1 MLVLIT
7 GATGLVGSHITK
19 LCRQKGI
26 KVNYLTTS
34 KDKIEDQPDYKGFY
48 WNIENREIDENCFK
62 NVDAIIHL
70 AGADIAKRWTSSYKK
85 EIIASRTQS
94 ADLLLET
101 LKNSGFKIPRII
113 SASAI
118 GIYPSSLEK
127 LYFEDDKI
135 VDDSFLGEVVVLWEA
150 SVDRFKNIGMEVAKI
165 RIGLV
170 LAREA
175 GAFPKLKDPVSY
187 NMGTAFGSGKQ
198 WQSWIHIEDLTGIFL
213 HVLENKLSGVF
224 NGVAPSPVTN
234 EEMMKEIAA
243 QLNKSIWL
251 PNVPAV
257 ALKVALGEMATVLLS
272 SQLVSSDKIEK
283 ADFKFRYKN
292 LIKALEDL
300 L

>member
-1 MLVLIT
+1 MRVLIT

-19 LCRQKGI
+19 LCDQKGI

-34 KDKIEDQPDYKGFY
+34 KDKIEDQPEYKGFY

-101 LKNSGFKIPRII
+101 LKNSGFKIPRFI

-118 GIYPSSLEK
+118 GIYPSSMEK
-127 LYFEDDKI
+127 LYFEDDKS
-135 VDDSFLGEVVVLWEA
+135 VDDSFLGEVVELWEA
-150 SVDRFKNIGMEVAKI
+150 SADKFKNLGMEVAKI

-170 LAREA
+170 LAREG
-175 GAFPKLKDPVSY
+175 GAFPKLKDPVSF
-187 NMGTAFGSGKQ
+187 NVGTAFGSGKQ
-198 WQSWIHIEDLTGIFL
+198 WQSWVHIEDLAGIFL

-224 NGVAPSPVTN
+224 NGVAPNPVTN
-234 EEMMKEIAA
+234 EEMMKEIAT

-251 PNVPAV
+251 PNVPAI

-283 ADFKFRYKN
+283 AGYEFRYKN

-300 L
+300 V

>member
-1 MLVLIT
+1 MRVLIA

-19 LCRQKGI
+19 LCHQKGI

-34 KDKIEDQPDYKGFY
+34 KVKIEDQPEYKGFY

-85 EIIASRTQS
+85 EIISSRTQT

-101 LKNSGFKIPRII
+101 LKNSGFKVPRFI

-127 LYFEDDKI
+127 LYFEDDKS

-150 SVDRFKNIGMEVAKI
+150 SADKFKNLDMEVAKI

-170 LAREA
+170 LAREG
-175 GAFPKLKDPVSY
+175 GAFPKLKDPVSF
-187 NMGTAFGSGKQ
+187 NVGTAFGSGKQ
-198 WQSWIHIEDLTGIFL
+198 WQSWIHIEDLAGIFL

-224 NGVAPSPVTN
+224 NGVAPNPVTN
-234 EEMMKEIAA
+234 KEIMKEIAA

-251 PNVPAV
+251 PNVPAI

-283 ADFKFRYKN
+283 TGFKFRYKN

-300 L
+300 I

>member
-1 MLVLIT
+1 MRVLIA

-19 LCRQKGI
+19 LCHQKGI

-34 KDKIEDQPDYKGFY
+34 KDKIEDLPDYKGFY

-85 EIIASRTQS
+85 EIIASRTQT

-101 LKNSGFKIPRII
+101 LKNSGFKVPRFI

-118 GIYPSSLEK
+118 GVYPSSLEK
-127 LYFEDDKI
+127 LYFEDDKS

-150 SVDRFKNIGMEVAKI
+150 SADKFKNMGMEVAKI

-170 LAREA
+170 LAREG
-175 GAFPKLKDPVSY
+175 GAFPKLKDPVSF
-187 NMGTAFGSGKQ
+187 NVGTAFGSGKQ
-198 WQSWIHIEDLTGIFL
+198 WQSWIHIEDLSGIFL
-213 HVLENKLSGVF
+213 HVLENELSGVF
-224 NGVAPSPVTN
+224 NGVAPNPVTN
-234 EEMMKEIAA
+234 KEMMKEIAA

-251 PNVPAV
+251 PNVPAI

-283 ADFKFRYKN
+283 AGFKFRYKN

-300 L
+300 I

>member
-1 MLVLIT
+1 MRVLIA

-19 LCRQKGI
+19 LCHQKGV

-34 KDKIEDQPDYKGFY
+34 KDKIEDRPDYKGFY

-85 EIIASRTQS
+85 EIIASRTQT
-94 ADLLLET
+94 ADLLFET
-101 LKNSGFKIPRII
+101 LKNTGFKIPRFI

-127 LYFEDDKI
+127 LYFEDDKS

-150 SVDRFKNIGMEVAKI
+150 SADKFKDMGMEVAKI

-170 LAREA
+170 LAREG
-175 GAFPKLKDPVSY
+175 GAFPKLKDPVSF
-187 NMGTAFGSGKQ
+187 NVGTAFGSGKQ
-198 WQSWIHIEDLTGIFL
+198 WQSWIHIEDLAGIFL
-213 HVLENKLSGVF
+213 HVLENELSGVF
-224 NGVAPSPVTN
+224 NGVAPNPVTN
-234 EEMMKEIAA
+234 KEMMKEIAG

-251 PNVPAV
+251 PNVPAI

-283 ADFKFRYKN
+283 TGFKFRYKN

-300 L
+300 I

>member
-1 MLVLIT
+1 MRVLIT

-19 LCRQKGI
+19 LCHEKGI

-48 WNIENREIDENCFK
+48 WNVEHREIDENCFK
-62 NVDAIIHL
+62 NVDTIIHL
-70 AGADIAKRWTSSYKK
+70 AGANIAKRWTSSYKR

-101 LKNSGFKIPRII
+101 LNSGFKIPRLI

-127 LYFEDDKI
+127 LYFEDDKA

-150 SVDRFKNIGMEVAKI
+150 SADKFEDLGMEVAKI

-170 LAREA
+170 LAREG
-175 GAFPKLKDPVSY
+175 GALPKLKAPVSF
-187 NMGTAFGSGKQ
+187 NLGTAFGSGKQ
-198 WQSWIHIEDLTGIFL
+198 WQSWIHIEDLAGIFL
-213 HVLENKLSGVF
+213 CVLENKLSGVY
-224 NGVAPSPVTN
+224 NGVSRNPVTN
-234 EEMMKEIAA
+234 EEMMKEIAV
-243 QLNKSIWL
+243 QLNTSIWL
-251 PNVPAV
+251 PNVPAI

-283 ADFKFRYKN
+283 AGYEFRYKN

>member
-1 MLVLIT
+1 MRVLIT
-7 GATGLVGSHITK
+7 GATGLVGSNITK
-19 LCRQKGI
+19 LCHQKGI

-70 AGADIAKRWTSSYKK
+70 AGADIAKRWTNSYKK

-101 LKNSGFKIPRII
+101 LKNSGFKIPRLI

-118 GIYPSSLEK
+118 GIYPSSFEK
-127 LYFEDDKI
+127 LYFEDDKS

-150 SVDRFKNIGMEVAKI
+150 SADKFKSLGMEVAKI

-170 LAREA
+170 LAREG
-175 GAFPKLKDPVSY
+175 GALPKLKDPVSF
-187 NMGTAFGSGKQ
+187 NVGTAFGSGKQ
-198 WQSWIHIEDLTGIFL
+198 WQSWIHIEDLAGIFH
-213 HVLENKLSGVF
+213 HVLENKLGGVF
-224 NGVAPSPVTN
+224 NGVAPNPVTN
-234 EEMMKEIAA
+234 EGMMKEIAA
-243 QLNKSIWL
+243 QLDKSIWL
-251 PNVPAV
+251 PNVPAM

-283 ADFKFRYKN
+283 AGYEFRYKN

-300 L
+300 I

>member
-1 MLVLIT
+1 MRVLIT

-19 LCRQKGI
+19 LCHQKGI

-34 KDKIEDQPDYKGFY
+34 KDKIEDQPEYKGFY
-48 WNIENREIDENCFK
+48 WNIENWEIDENCFK

-85 EIIASRTQS
+85 EIIASRTQT

-101 LKNSGFKIPRII
+101 LKNSGFKIPRLI

-118 GIYPSSLEK
+118 GIYPSSMEK
-127 LYFEDDKI
+127 LYFEDDKS
-135 VDDSFLGEVVVLWEA
+135 VDDSFLEEVVLLWEA
-150 SVDRFKNIGMEVAKI
+150 SADKFKNLGMEVTKI

-170 LAREA
+170 LAREG
-175 GAFPKLKDPVSY
+175 GAFPKLKDPVSF
-187 NMGTAFGSGKQ
+187 NVGTAFGSGKQ
-198 WQSWIHIEDLTGIFL
+198 WQSWIHIEDLAGIFL

-224 NGVAPSPVTN
+224 NGVAPNPVTN
-234 EEMMKEIAA
+234 EEMMKEIAT

-251 PNVPAV
+251 PNVPAI

-272 SQLVSSDKIEK
+272 SQLVSSDKIDK
-283 ADFKFRYKN
+283 AGYEFRYKN

-300 L
+300 I

>member
-1 MLVLIT
+1 MRVLIT

-19 LCRQKGI
+19 LCHQKGI
-26 KVNYLTTS
+26 KVNFLTTS
-34 KDKIEDQPDYKGFY
+34 KDKIEDQPEYKGFY

-101 LKNSGFKIPRII
+101 LKNSGFKIPRFI

-127 LYFEDDKI
+127 LYFEDEKS
-135 VDDSFLGEVVVLWEA
+135 VDDSFLGEVVVLWESSA
-150 SVDRFKNIGMEVAKI
+150 DKFKSLGMEVAKI

-170 LAREA
+170 LAREG
-175 GAFPKLKDPVSY
+175 GAFPKLKEPVSF
-187 NMGTAFGSGKQ
+187 NVGTAFGSGKQ
-198 WQSWIHIEDLTGIFL
+198 WQSWIHIEDLAGIFL
-213 HVLENKLSGVF
+213 HVLENKLIGVF
-224 NGVAPSPVTN
+224 NGVAPNPVTN

-251 PNVPAV
+251 PNVPGI

-283 ADFKFRYKN
+283 AGYEFRYKN

-300 L
+300 I

>member
-1 MLVLIT
+1 M
-7 GATGLVGSHITK
+7 VGSHITK
-19 LCRQKGI
+19 LCHQKGI

-34 KDKIEDQPDYKGFY
+34 KDKIEDQPDYQGFY

-62 NVDAIIHL
+62 NIEAIIHL

-94 ADLLLET
+94 ADLLWQS
-101 LKNSGFKIPRII
+101 LKNSGFKIPRLIT
-113 SASAI
+113 ASAI

-127 LYFEDDKI
+127 LYFEDDTS
-135 VDDSFLGEVVVLWEA
+135 VDDSFLGEVVRLWEA
-150 SVDRFKNIGMEVAKI
+150 SADKFEELDMQAAKI

-170 LAREA
+170 LAREG
-175 GAFPKLKDPVSY
+175 GALPKLKDPVSF
-187 NMGTAFGSGKQ
+187 NVGTAFGSGKQ
-198 WQSWIHIEDLTGIFL
+198 WQSWIHIEDLAGIFL
-213 HVLENKLSGVF
+213 YVLENKLSGIF
-224 NGVAPSPVTN
+224 NAVAPNPVTN
-234 EEMMKEIAA
+234 EEMMNEIAA
-243 QLNKSIWL
+243 QMDKSIWL
-251 PNVPAV
+251 PNVPAI

-283 ADFKFRYKN
+283 AGYEFRYKN

>member
-1 MLVLIT
+1 MRVLIA

-19 LCRQKGI
+19 LCHQKGI

-34 KDKIEDQPDYKGFY
+34 KDKIENQPDYKGFY

-85 EIIASRTQS
+85 EIIASRTQT

-101 LKNSGFKIPRII
+101 LKNSGFKVPRFI

-118 GIYPSSLEK
+118 GVYPSSLEK
-127 LYFEDDKI
+127 LYFEDDKS

-150 SVDRFKNIGMEVAKI
+150 SADKFKNMGMEVAKI

-170 LAREA
+170 LAREG
-175 GAFPKLKDPVSY
+175 GAFPKLKDPVSF
-187 NMGTAFGSGKQ
+187 NVGTAFGSGKQ
-198 WQSWIHIEDLTGIFL
+198 WQSWIHIEDLSGIFL
-213 HVLENKLSGVF
+213 HVLENELSGVF
-224 NGVAPSPVTN
+224 NGVAPNPVTN
-234 EEMMKEIAA
+234 KEMMKEIAA

-251 PNVPAV
+251 PNVPAI

-283 ADFKFRYKN
+283 AGFKFRYKN

-300 L
+300 I

>member
-1 MLVLIT
+1 MRVLIT

-19 LCRQKGI
+19 LCHQKGF

-34 KDKIEDQPDYKGFY
+34 KDKIEDQPEYKGFY

-62 NVDAIIHL
+62 NVDTIIHL
-70 AGADIAKRWTSSYKK
+70 AGADIAKKWTSSYKK

-127 LYFEDDKI
+127 LYFEDDKT

-150 SVDRFKNIGMEVAKI
+150 SADKFKNLGMEVAKI

-170 LAREA
+170 LAREG
-175 GAFPKLKDPVSY
+175 GAFPKLKDPVSF
-187 NMGTAFGSGKQ
+187 NVGTAFGSGKQ
-198 WQSWIHIEDLTGIFL
+198 WQSWIHIEDLAGIFL
-213 HVLENKLSGVF
+213 HVLENKLSGV
-224 NGVAPSPVTN
+224 S
-234 EEMMKEIAA
+234 
-243 QLNKSIWL
+243 
-251 PNVPAV
+251 
-257 ALKVALGEMATVLLS
+257 MA
-272 SQLVSSDKIEK
+272 
-283 ADFKFRYKN
+283 
-292 LIKALEDL
+292 
-300 L
+300 

>member
-1 MLVLIT
+1 MQVLIT
-7 GATGLVGSHITK
+7 GATGLVGSQITK
-19 LCRQKGI
+19 LCHQKGF

-34 KDKIEDQPDYKGFY
+34 KGKIEDQPEYKGFY

-101 LKNSGFKIPRII
+101 LKNSGFKIPRLI

-127 LYFEDDKI
+127 LYFEDDKS

-150 SVDRFKNIGMEVAKI
+150 SADKFEDLGMEVAKI

-170 LAREA
+170 LAREG
-175 GAFPKLKDPVSY
+175 GAFPKLKDPVSF
-187 NMGTAFGSGKQ
+187 NVGTAFGSGKQ
-198 WQSWIHIEDLTGIFL
+198 WQSWIHIEDLAGIFL
-213 HVLENKLSGVF
+213 CVLENKLSGVF
-224 NGVAPSPVTN
+224 NGVAPNPVTN

-251 PNVPAV
+251 PNVPAI
-257 ALKVALGEMATVLLS
+257 ALKVALGEMSTVLLS

-283 ADFKFRYKN
+283 AGYEFRYKN

>member
-1 MLVLIT
+1 MRVLIT
-7 GATGLVGSHITK
+7 GATGLVGSRVTK
-19 LCRQKGI
+19 LCHQKGI

-48 WNIENREIDENCFK
+48 WNIENREIDENCFE

-85 EIIASRTQS
+85 EIISSRTQS

-101 LKNSGFKIPRII
+101 LKNSGFKIPRLI

-127 LYFEDDKI
+127 LYFEDDKS

-150 SVDRFKNIGMEVAKI
+150 SAEKFKDLGMEVAKI

-170 LAREA
+170 LAREG
-175 GAFPKLKDPVSY
+175 GALPKLKDPVSF
-187 NMGTAFGSGKQ
+187 NVGTAFGSGKQ
-198 WQSWIHIEDLTGIFL
+198 WQSWIHIEDLAGIFL

-224 NGVAPSPVTN
+224 NGVARNPVTN

-251 PNVPAV
+251 PNVPAI

-283 ADFKFRYKN
+283 AGYEFRYKN
-292 LIKALEDL
+292 LTKALEDL
-300 L
+300 I

>member
-1 MLVLIT
+1 M
-7 GATGLVGSHITK
+7 VGSHITK
-19 LCRQKGI
+19 LCHQKGF

-34 KDKIEDQPDYKGFY
+34 KDKIEDQPEYKGFY

-94 ADLLLET
+94 AHLLWET
-101 LKNSGFKIPRII
+101 LKNSGFKIPRFI

-118 GIYPSSLEK
+118 GIYPGSLEK
-127 LYFEDDKI
+127 LYFEDDKT

-150 SVDRFKNIGMEVAKI
+150 SADKFKNLGMEVAKI

-170 LAREA
+170 LAREG
-175 GAFPKLKDPVSY
+175 GALPKLRDPVSF
-187 NMGTAFGSGKQ
+187 NVGTAFGSGKQ
-198 WQSWIHIEDLTGIFL
+198 WQSWIHIEDLAGIFL
-213 HVLENKLSGVF
+213 HILENKLSGVF
-224 NGVAPSPVTN
+224 NGVAPNPVTN

-251 PNVPAV
+251 PNVPAI

-283 ADFKFRYKN
+283 AGYEFRYKK
-292 LIKALEDL
+292 LMKALEDL
-300 L
+300 I

>member
-1 MLVLIT
+1 MRVLIT
-7 GATGLVGSHITK
+7 GATGLVGSNITK
-19 LCRQKGI
+19 LCHQKGI

-34 KDKIEDQPDYKGFY
+34 KDKIQDQPEYKGFY

-101 LKNSGFKIPRII
+101 LKNSGFKIPRFI

-127 LYFEDDKI
+127 LYFEDDKT

-150 SVDRFKNIGMEVAKI
+150 SADKFKNLGMEVAKI

-170 LAREA
+170 LAREG
-175 GAFPKLKDPVSY
+175 GAFPKLKDPVSF
-187 NMGTAFGSGKQ
+187 NVGTAFGSGKQ
-198 WQSWIHIEDLTGIFL
+198 WQSWIHIEDLAGIFL
-213 HVLENKLSGVF
+213 HILENKLSGVF
-224 NGVAPSPVTN
+224 NGVAPNPVTN
-234 EEMMKEIAA
+234 EEMMKEIAD

-251 PNVPAV
+251 PNVPAI

-283 ADFKFRYKN
+283 AGYEFRYKK

-300 L
+300 I

>member
-1 MLVLIT
+1 
-7 GATGLVGSHITK
+7 LVGSHITK
-19 LCRQKGI
+19 LCHQKGI

-48 WNIENREIDENCFK
+48 WNIENSEIDENCFK

-94 ADLLLET
+94 ADLILET
-101 LKNSGFKIPRII
+101 LKNSGFKVPRFI

-127 LYFEDDKI
+127 LYFEDDKS

-150 SVDRFKNIGMEVAKI
+150 SADKFKNLGMEVAKI

-170 LAREA
+170 LAREG

-187 NMGTAFGSGKQ
+187 NVGTAFGSGKQ
-198 WQSWIHIEDLTGIFL
+198 WQSWIHIEDLAGIFL

-224 NGVAPSPVTN
+224 NGVAPNPVTN
-234 EEMMKEIAA
+234 KEMMKEIAA

-251 PNVPAV
+251 PNVPGI

-283 ADFKFRYKN
+283 AGFKFRFKN

-300 L
+300 I

>member
-1 MLVLIT
+1 MRVLIT
-7 GATGLVGSHITK
+7 GATGLVGSHITR
-19 LCRQKGI
+19 LCHQKGI

-94 ADLLLET
+94 ADLLFET
-101 LKNSGFKIPRII
+101 LKNSGFKVPRLI

-127 LYFEDDKI
+127 LYFEDDKS

-150 SVDRFKNIGMEVAKI
+150 SADKFKNLGMEVAKV

-170 LAREA
+170 LAREG
-175 GAFPKLKDPVSY
+175 GALPKLKDPVSF
-187 NMGTAFGSGKQ
+187 NVGTAFGSGKQ
-198 WQSWIHIEDLTGIFL
+198 WQSWIHIEDLAGIFL
-213 HVLENKLSGVF
+213 HVLENKLSGIF
-224 NGVAPSPVTN
+224 NGVAPNPVTN
-234 EEMMKEIAA
+234 KEMMKEIAA
-243 QLNKSIWL
+243 QLDKSIWL
-251 PNVPAV
+251 PNVPAI

-283 ADFKFRYKN
+283 AGYEFRYKN

-300 L
+300 I

>member
-1 MLVLIT
+1 
-7 GATGLVGSHITK
+7 LVGSHITK
-19 LCRQKGI
+19 LCDQKGI

-34 KDKIEDQPDYKGFY
+34 KDKIEDQPEYKGFY
-48 WNIENREIDENCFK
+48 WNIENSEIDENCFK

-70 AGADIAKRWTSSYKK
+70 AGADIAKRWTNSYKK

-101 LKNSGFKIPRII
+101 LKNSGFKIPRFI

-118 GIYPSSLEK
+118 GIYPSSMEK
-127 LYFEDDKI
+127 LYFEDDKS
-135 VDDSFLGEVVVLWEA
+135 VDDSFLGEVVELWEA
-150 SVDRFKNIGMEVAKI
+150 SADKFKNLGMEVAKI

-170 LAREA
+170 LAREG
-175 GAFPKLKDPVSY
+175 GAFPKLKDPVSF
-187 NMGTAFGSGKQ
+187 NVGTAFGSGKQ
-198 WQSWIHIEDLTGIFL
+198 WQSWVHIEDLAGIFL

-224 NGVAPSPVTN
+224 NGVAPNPVTN
-234 EEMMKEIAA
+234 EEMMKEIAT

-251 PNVPAV
+251 PNVPAI
-257 ALKVALGEMATVLLS
+257 ALKVALGEMAAVLLS

-283 ADFKFRYKN
+283 AGYEFRYKN

-300 L
+300 V

>member
-1 MLVLIT
+1 MRVLIA
-7 GATGLVGSHITK
+7 GATGLVGSNITK
-19 LCRQKGI
+19 LCHQKGI

-34 KDKIEDQPDYKGFY
+34 KDKIEDRPEYKGFY

-94 ADLLLET
+94 TYLLLET
-101 LKNSGFKIPRII
+101 LKNSGFKIPRFI

-118 GIYPSSLEK
+118 GIYPSSFEK
-127 LYFEDDKI
+127 LYFEDDKS
-135 VDDSFLGEVVVLWEA
+135 VDNSFLGEVVLLWEA
-150 SVDRFKNIGMEVAKI
+150 SADKFKNLGMEVAKI

-170 LAREA
+170 LAREG
-175 GAFPKLKDPVSY
+175 GAFPKLKDPVSF
-187 NMGTAFGSGKQ
+187 NVGTAFGSGKQ
-198 WQSWIHIEDLTGIFL
+198 WQSWIHIEDLAGIFL
-213 HVLENKLSGVF
+213 HVLENKLSGIF
-224 NGVAPSPVTN
+224 NGVAPNPVTN
-234 EEMMKEIAA
+234 KEMMKEIAA

-251 PNVPAV
+251 PNVPAI

-283 ADFKFRYKN
+283 AGFKFRYKN

-300 L
+300 I

>member
-1 MLVLIT
+1 M
-7 GATGLVGSHITK
+7 VGSHITK
-19 LCRQKGI
+19 LCHQKGI

-34 KDKIEDQPDYKGFY
+34 KDKIEAQPDYQGFY

-94 ADLLLET
+94 SDLLWQT
-101 LKNSGFKIPRII
+101 LKNSGFKVPRLI

-127 LYFEDDKI
+127 LYFEDDTS
-135 VDDSFLGEVVVLWEA
+135 VDDSFLGEVVRLWEA
-150 SVDRFKNIGMEVAKI
+150 SADKFEELDMQVAKI

-170 LAREA
+170 LAREG
-175 GAFPKLKDPVSY
+175 GALPKLKDPVSF
-187 NMGTAFGSGKQ
+187 NVGTAFGSGKQ
-198 WQSWIHIEDLTGIFL
+198 WQSWIHIEDLAGIFL
-213 HVLENKLSGVF
+213 YVLENKLSGIF
-224 NGVAPSPVTN
+224 NGVAPNPVTN
-234 EEMMKEIAA
+234 EEMMNEIAA
-243 QLNKSIWL
+243 QMDKSIWL
-251 PNVPAV
+251 PNVPAI

-283 ADFKFRYKN
+283 AGYEFRYKN